1 MTNST
6 VHAPDTM
13 PSMPSMPW
21 RRGFLAAF
29 EPCEV
34 ELPDVLAPALELAE
48 GLPRY
53 LPTGRIRSLV
63 RRLPEV
69 DLTDWFEQASDAQLR
84 MALMRY
90 AFLAQAYVWGEAA
103 PDRHLPA
110 VLARPIWALAE
121 RLGQQPLLPYSS
133 YTLDNWRRI
142 DPERGFELDNLHVLQ
157 SFLGG
162 QDEAW
167 FILVHVAIESRA
179 GEIVD
184 LAPSILAAA
193 RERNYAALESAL
205 GRIVATCED
214 INDIFWRMPERCDP
228 HTYFHR
234 VRPFIHG
241 WKDNPALGDGVVYEG
256 VAETGGAPQQFRGQ
270 TGSQS
275 SIVPTLDALLSV
287 SHAADPLR
295 AYLDEL
301 HAYRPPQ
308 HRRFIDAVR
317 ANSKV
322 RTCVEDSAQSGLRE
336 TYNECLR
343 QVSAFRTRHLQYA
356 ASYINKQQRGDAG
369 NDTEVGTGGTPFM
382 RYLRKHRG
390 ETDGMLLTG

>member
-1 MTNST
+1 MSANRHDAAATL
-6 VHAPDTM
+6 PPM
-13 PSMPSMPW
+13 P
-21 RRGFLAAF
+21 RGRGFLAAF
-29 EPCEV
+29 EPSQV
-34 ELPDVLAPALELAE
+34 VLPDRLAPAIELAD

-53 LPTGRIRSLV
+53 LPTGRIRALV
-63 RRLPEV
+63 QRLPEP
-69 DLTDWFEQASDAQLR
+69 DLSDWIEQADEAALR

-90 AFLAQAYVWGEAA
+90 AFLTQAYVWGEHA
-103 PDRHLPA
+103 PERRLPA
-110 VLARPIWALAE
+110 VLARPIWQLAR

-133 YTLDNWRRI
+133 YTLDNWQRI
-142 DPERGFELDNLHVLQ
+142 DEHAGFELDNLHVLQ

-167 FILVHVAIESRA
+167 FILVHVAIEARA

-193 RERNYAALESAL
+193 HSHSFGELEAGLS
-205 GRIVATCED
+205 RIVTVCQD

-241 WKDNPALGDGVVYEG
+241 WKDNPALGGGVIYEG
-256 VAETGGAPQQFRGQ
+256 VPEAGGAPQQFRGQ

-275 SIVPTLDALLSV
+275 SIVPTLDALLSIT
-287 SHAADPLR
+287 HAADPLR

-301 HAYRPPQ
+301 HGYRPPQ
-308 HRRFIDAVR
+308 HREFINAIR
-317 ANSKV
+317 ANATV
-322 RTCVEDSAQSGLRE
+322 RSCVADSGRPALRE
-336 TYNECLR
+336 VYNDCLR
-343 QVSAFRTRHLQYA
+343 QVSAFRTRHLEYA

-390 ETDGMLLTG
+390 ETDGMLLAS

>member
-1 MTNST
+1 MSATSPHT
-6 VHAPDTM
+6 AVSLPQM
-13 PSMPSMPW
+13 PPG
-21 RRGFLAAF
+21 RGFLAAF
-29 EPCEV
+29 EPADV
-34 ELPDVLAPALELAE
+34 VLPDMLAPIVELAE

-53 LPTGRIRSLV
+53 LPTGRIRALV
-63 RRLPEV
+63 RRLPEP
-69 DLTDWFEQASDAQLR
+69 DFRSWLEQASDAELR

-90 AFLAQAYVWGEAA
+90 AFLTQSYVWGEDA
-103 PDRHLPA
+103 PDRHLPG
-110 VLARPIWALAE
+110 VLARPIWALAK

-133 YTLDNWRRI
+133 YALDNWQRI
-142 DPERGFELDNLHVLQ
+142 DIAGGFELDNLHVLQ

-167 FILVHVAIESRA
+167 FILVHVAIEART
-179 GEIVD
+179 GEIID
-184 LAPSILAAA
+184 LIPSILTAAG
-193 RERNYAALESAL
+193 ERNYPELEASL
-205 GRIVATCED
+205 GRIVAVCED

-241 WKDNPALGDGVVYEG
+241 WKDNPALGDGVFYQG

-301 HAYRPPQ
+301 HAYRPPL
-308 HRRFIDAVR
+308 HRQFIDAVR
-317 ANSKV
+317 ANASV
-322 RTCVEDSAQSGLRE
+322 RTCVADAGQDTLLEV
-336 TYNECLR
+336 YNECLR
-343 QVSAFRTRHLQYA
+343 QVSAFRTRHLEYA
-356 ASYINKQQRGDAG
+356 ASYINKQKRGAAG

-382 RYLRKHRG
+382 RYLKKHRG
-390 ETDGMLLTG
+390 ETDGMLLAG